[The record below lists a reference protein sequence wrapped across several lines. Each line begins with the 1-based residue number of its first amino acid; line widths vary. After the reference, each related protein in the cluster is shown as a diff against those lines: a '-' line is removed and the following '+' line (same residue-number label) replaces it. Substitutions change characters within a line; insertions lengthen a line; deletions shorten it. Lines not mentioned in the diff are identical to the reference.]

1 MNTLNKKMEDVLEY
15 VLRNAKQ
22 NDPQSILDVIDNY
35 AMEGSLDKKRFLMNV
50 GPEKGKILE
59 ESIKKHNPKKI
70 LELGAFLGY
79 SAVLI
84 GMNMSEDSTLV
95 SVDPDNSAIII
106 ASKIVDYAGMSGK
119 ISFIKQKAEDAIDGF
134 KDQFDFVFIDHAKK
148 RYFPDLILLEKAN
161 LLKKD
166 SVVFADNVGL
176 FKEDMNEYLKHV
188 RDSGIYYSKNI
199 SAHLE
204 YRDNVYDAVEIS
216 IFK

>member
-1 MNTLNKKMEDVLEY
+1 MNILNRKMEAVLEY
-15 VLRNAKQ
+15 VLSNAKQ
-22 NDPQSILDVIDNY
+22 NDPQSILDVIDDY
-35 AMEGSLDKKRFLMNV
+35 AMGGSLDNKRFLMNV

-59 ESIKKHNPKKI
+59 ENIKKHNPKKI

-84 GMNMSEDSTLV
+84 GMSMHKDSTLV
-95 SVDPDNSAIII
+95 SVDPDDSSIII
-106 ASKIVDYAGMSGK
+106 ASKIVDFAGMSEK
-119 ISFIKQKAEDAIDGF
+119 ISFIKKKAEDAIDGF

-161 LLKKD
+161 LLKKN
-166 SVVFADNVGL
+166 SVIFADNVGL
-176 FKEDMNEYLKHV
+176 FKEDMNEYLNHV
-188 RDSGIYYSKNI
+188 RDSGIYDSKNI

-204 YRDNVYDAVEIS
+204 YRDNIYDAVEIS